1 MLFRSVLF
9 IIGALSTHP
18 DSPNFFANRM
28 PAVLWVLAVGSY
40 WTFAHRMYHTW
51 RELNRVGG
59 EVEEIDKDRSQTA
72 TYTGPERRG
81 DQPLVQKAG

>member
-1 MLFRSVLF
+1 VVLL

-18 DSPNFFANRM
+18 GSTNFFANRM

-51 RELNRVGG
+51 YELTKLKTEFG
-59 EVEEIDKDRSQTA
+59 EEEIQPAISA
-72 TYTGPERRG
+72 ANAGPERRTE
-81 DQPLVQKAG
+81 QPLVHKAG